1 MVSLQL
7 FPSAASRIS
16 SALMDDSFLKVFFNT
31 FKERHQNFFWKKW
44 TKYKYIYINLLNSS
58 RHPTTPPLQIWGKK
72 TQAPWKSIQTAMPR
86 HRRPPWSHWYH
97 LKAEY
102 LPSDHR
108 LFFFKSEGS
117 TKSASQIHVG
127 NGKWPMNFNMGVCI
141 WVCPKIRGTPKW
153 IVYSGKPH

>member
-1 MVSLQL
+1 MVFFNHVPDFKKKKHANSNPARQEPAILIICINFMVSLQL

-108 LFFFKSEGS
+108 LFFSNRKGRQNLPVRS
-117 TKSASQIHVG
+117 
-127 NGKWPMNFNMGVCI
+127 M
-141 WVCPKIRGTPKW
+141 
-153 IVYSGKPH
+153 